1 MRRIAAVVL
10 VAGFV
15 LSGCG
20 FLGSGQ
26 RGSNKPDGF
35 VLRGYVSVGLRAEPG
50 KAASGSPATVPNA
63 SGTPSAGVPCTAPPE
78 ANDVQAGGAVRVA
91 DPDGH
96 TLAAG
101 TLEAGVEE
109 GGRCNFAFQIK
120 AVPGG
125 VDRYVIGVGNR
136 ATTTF
141 LAHDLRSDKPAVILV
156 DV

>member
-1 MRRIAAVVL
+1 MRRIVAVVL
-10 VAGFV
+10 VAGFA

-20 FLGSGQ
+20 FLTSGQ

-35 VLRGYVSVGLRAEPG
+35 VLRGYVSVGLRGSG
-50 KAASGSPATVPNA
+50 KAASGSPAAVPRS
-63 SGTPSAGVPCTAPPE
+63 SGTPAASAPCTAPPE

-91 DPDGH
+91 DPAGH

-101 TLEAGVEE
+101 TLQAGVEE
-109 GGRCNFAFQIK
+109 GGRCNFAFQIR

-141 LAHDLRSDKPAVILV
+141 PAHDLRSDKPAVILV